1 MNFIYF
7 QSRKSSLASAVS
19 DLSLP
24 ESVLREEIE
33 DEEEPDEIKIK
44 DMQED
49 SSKGKIHGS
58 IFWKYLFA
66 GGNFC
71 FVFFVTILY
80 ALSQVMASG
89 VDYFVSFW
97 INIEEFRNVTNVK
110 TAEGVTVKS
119 TVEWSS
125 ELCLYIYGGALAL
138 LFLIALARSML
149 FYKLAMISSQKL
161 HDTMFTSVLKAP
173 MRFFDTNPSG
183 RILNRFSKDMG
194 AVDELLPKVILDAG
208 QVINLLFIVSILII
222 FLDVFRLSFLW
233 LDL

>member
-1 MNFIYF
+1 MNVNYFIFLIYF

-24 ESVLREEIE
+24 DSILREEVAE
-33 DEEEPDEIKIK
+33 EEEEPEEIKMK

-49 SSKGKIHGS
+49 SSKDKIHGS

-71 FVFFVTILY
+71 FVFFVSILY

-89 VDYFVSFW
+89 VDYFVSYW

-110 TAEGVTVKS
+110 TAEGVTVKR
-119 TVEWSS
+119 TAEWST
-125 ELCLYIYGGALAL
+125 ELCLYVYGGALTL
-138 LFLIALARSML
+138 LFIIALARSML

-161 HDTMFTSVLKAP
+161 HDSMFTSILKAP

-208 QVINLLFIVSILII
+208 QVRTIIYIKSFIYS
-222 FLDVFRLSFLW
+222 
-233 LDL
+233 